1 MKFDI
6 VEDIVCCIETIAYV
20 GPDLITILTSLLILN
35 ASLGGRGRV
44 VVEMSY
50 ILAKSGSPKR
60 KGGGGEAKKEA
71 RRGASFTTGRMPRWA
86 LFMRGFLIELNDDK

>member
-35 ASLGGRGRV
+35 ASLGGRARV

-50 ILAKSGSPKR
+50 IPAKSGSPKR
-60 KGGGGEAKKEA
+60 GGGA
-71 RRGASFTTGRMPRWA
+71 RQKRRHDEGPA
-86 LFMRGFLIELNDDK
+86 LRLAECLVGPFLCADF